1 MADRDWRWPTSE
13 EWEAVLSLSKNGDI
27 KPIINLLRAQA
38 PNVHRAIYDT
48 LEELDHW
55 DNSTKW
61 IISKTPKGS
70 VPKRKTAGRPARKDK
85 DFLYLDKLKRLAKK
99 IGQIQLSYIEDKK
112 RLPRK
117 TELHAEID
125 ADETLS
131 LYLGFRNKKRTARN
145 RMITEAHQ
153 LLMAVNKE

>member
-1 MADRDWRWPTSE
+1 MTDGDWRWPTSE
-13 EWEAVLSLSKNGDI
+13 EWESVLSLSKNGDI

-70 VPKRKTAGRPARKDK
+70 VPKRKTAGRQVIYQR
-85 DFLYLDKLKRLAKK
+85 
-99 IGQIQLSYIEDKK
+99 Q
-112 RLPRK
+112 
-117 TELHAEID
+117 
-125 ADETLS
+125 S
-131 LYLGFRNKKRTARN
+131 LQAQHL
-145 RMITEAHQ
+145 
-153 LLMAVNKE
+153 